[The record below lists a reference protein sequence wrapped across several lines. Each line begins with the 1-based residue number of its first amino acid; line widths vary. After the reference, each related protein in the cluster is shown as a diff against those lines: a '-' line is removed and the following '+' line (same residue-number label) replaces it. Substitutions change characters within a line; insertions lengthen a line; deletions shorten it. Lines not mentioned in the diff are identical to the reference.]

1 MEMKRSQKE
10 FVGATSSRTGYGV
23 VLLHAVHTEG
33 ERERGG
39 EVSGK
44 GRKGDRPLRL
54 PSSAGWRNEEDVR
67 RQRRGRCY
75 RDSFIYK

>member
-33 ERERGG
+33 ERERGR
-39 EVSGK
+39 EVAGK
-44 GRKGDRPLRL
+44 GRKGRKGRQAHFQAPVKCRVEERGGCKKAE
-54 PSSAGWRNEEDVR
+54 AGAML
-67 RQRRGRCY
+67 QG
-75 RDSFIYK
+75 

>member
-33 ERERGG
+33 ERERGR
-39 EVSGK
+39 EVAGK
-44 GRKGDRPLRL
+44 GRKGRKGRQAHSGSRQVPGGRT
-54 PSSAGWRNEEDVR
+54 R
-67 RQRRGRCY
+67 RM
-75 RDSFIYK
+75 